1 MTTGTTTLV
10 NQEVTVWDYT
20 LTMDIEVAWTKDA
33 GHRYLPGGAG
43 DPPSVEVDGFEYD
56 EDAALAE
63 LLDLWADS
71 DPRERH
77 PDVALA
83 SVQEMRFQIN
93 EAVRRVA
100 DGKEQNELPD
110 DGDMHADDREQED
123 DDGN

>member
-1 MTTGTTTLV
+1 MSSGTTTLV

-20 LTMDIEVAWTKDA
+20 LTLDIEVAWTKDA
-33 GHRYLPGGAG
+33 GTRYLPGGAG
-43 DPPSVEVDGFEYD
+43 DPPSVEVDGFEFD
-56 EDAALAE
+56 EDAALAQ

-83 SVQEMRFQIN
+83 SVAEMRLRIA
-93 EAVRRVA
+93 EAVRDVA
-100 DGKEQNELPD
+100 YGTEDHELED
-110 DGDMHADDREQED
+110 DGDMHADDREED